1 MTRIRYCFIR
11 MTSVVNGITDCF
23 RTKCWHVLVFCRVL
37 VFEVNKILKNNLI
50 DIKIKMYEGTVEI
63 FSLFYSRSETQDKR
77 PLGREQDRSW
87 CHRHTSVKLSWS
99 QPMNLWTERQHTH
112 TLLPMSMEPWAAAK
126 QSFTLVWRWHQ
137 LLSWSLLNGYL
148 FRVSRR
154 L

>member
-87 CHRHTSVKLSWS
+87 CKAFFVPAHSSMDIGGSLQVCCRSV
-99 QPMNLWTERQHTH
+99 HG
-112 TLLPMSMEPWAAAK
+112 SMGCNQE
-126 QSFTLVWRWHQ
+126 SFTLVWWWHHFRSGF
-137 LLSWSLLNGYL
+137 LSNGHVPT
-148 FRVSRR
+148 FTSFVG
-154 L
+154 